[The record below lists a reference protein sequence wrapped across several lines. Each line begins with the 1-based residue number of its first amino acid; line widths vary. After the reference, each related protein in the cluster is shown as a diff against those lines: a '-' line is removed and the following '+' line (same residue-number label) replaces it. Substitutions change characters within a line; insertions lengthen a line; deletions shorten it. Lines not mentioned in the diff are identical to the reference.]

1 MKTIYN
7 EKQGL
12 FSQSAGSNSIDF
24 SHFTLDFST
33 KARAHFTVADRVADT
48 NELTL
53 KDVEGNEVTLLI
65 VGASAVVD
73 GRVNGDGKV
82 IVGIQGNNN
91 VESDIDDIVTVI
103 NLVSEF
109 NQAENAGAPGDK
121 LDQTLT
127 LNITAIKTAADSFAL
142 EMDTAG
148 SLGNKS
154 ITSSLANTT
163 LKDQTPGG
171 FTGGI
176 DKGSEL
182 AKAGFFIL
190 QEEVEVD
197 QTNAAGGELTA
208 NDVAVKLSSKIPPNS
223 VVVTSS
229 LTSTQLGTSAGSQY
243 DLLVSTVDTALLAAH
258 NGSAIAISGTLANG
272 SGDTV
277 GDVVAKEHVD
287 LKGATFPQV
296 ACVADNSADTGTVK
310 MLATI
315 IYAGLGAP
323 TSI

>member
-33 KARAHFTVADRVADT
+33 KARAHFTVAGRVADT

-53 KDVEGNEVTLLI
+53 KDVEGNEVTLII
-65 VGASAVVD
+65 VGADDVVD
-73 GRVNGDGKV
+73 GRVNAAGKV
-82 IVGIQGNNN
+82 VVGINANGDA
-91 VESDIDDIVTVI
+91 EADIDDIVTVI
-103 NLVSEF
+103 NLISEF
-109 NQAENAGAPGDK
+109 DQTVNGGADELAK
-121 LDQTLT
+121 TLT
-127 LNITAIKTAADSFAL
+127 LNITAVKTAADSFAL

-148 SLGNKS
+148 SLGNKA
-154 ITSSLANTT
+154 ITSTLANTT

-176 DKGSEL
+176 DKETEL

-197 QTNAAGGELTA
+197 QTNAAGGELVA
-208 NDVAVKLSSKIPPNS
+208 NDVAVKLSNKIPPNS

-229 LTSTQLGTSAGSQY
+229 LTSTQLGTSEGSQY
-243 DLLVSTVDTALLAAH
+243 DLLMSTVDTALLAAH
-258 NGSAIAISGTLANG
+258 DGSAIAVSGALANG
-272 SGDTV
+272 SADAL

-296 ACVADNSADTGTVK
+296 TCVADNSADTGTVK

-315 IYAGLGAP
+315 IYAGLGMP